1 MLLTKLLQKDYTKN
15 SDGYQLKLPLN
26 LETIIPDNDSV
37 RLLSQFVE
45 AMDLTDLYS
54 TYERINSV
62 SPRTLLKIVLYS
74 YMNGDYSSRS
84 MELNCKRDINFM
96 FHFLKGKSKENVLYA
111 PCKGK
116 VVPLSE
122 VPDPTFSEKILGDG
136 FAVIPSEGKIYAP
149 TDGEI
154 AMVFDTLHAIT
165 LTSSSGAEILIH
177 IGLDTVT
184 LKGAPFTAHVAAGDQ
199 VKKGDLLMDVDLDK
213 ITGAGLN
220 TVTPVLICNTDDYE
234 KISLKKE
241 GEVSLDEAVLSIS

>member
-1 MLLTKLLQKDYTKN
+1 
-15 SDGYQLKLPLN
+15 
-26 LETIIPDNDSV
+26 
-37 RLLSQFVE
+37 
-45 AMDLTDLYS
+45 
-54 TYERINSV
+54 
-62 SPRTLLKIVLYS
+62 
-74 YMNGDYSSRS
+74 
-84 MELNCKRDINFM
+84 M
-96 FHFLKGKSKENVLYA
+96 FHFLKGKNKENVLYA

-154 AMVFDTLHAIT
+154 A
-165 LTSSSGAEILIH
+165 

-234 KISLKKE
+234 KIRLKKE
-241 GEVSLDEAVLSIS
+241 GKVSLDEAVLSIS